1 MSSLSIQAILT
12 KSGPSQ
18 YRNKITALILTLCLV
33 IQSGC
38 APAVYKPSP
47 QALSNLGNIVVTSST
62 SQPAIRLEGYSRS
75 KSGSMATSAGG
86 TFLDCMAEVGHGS
99 CSGSFCGGAIILL
112 TAMCAIASGVR
123 GAVEGSK
130 SPTHEKIEASEAD
143 IFSVL
148 ETSTI
153 QHSLQKAV
161 TNYAAESGH
170 ELNVMDQPLA
180 EFLSEQRDYVSLAQ
194 DGIDT
199 VMEVGLS
206 EVGIMGKGLN
216 EPAQMYMDAT
226 VKLIS
231 TKDNQV
237 IALQSFIYEGASLFI
252 TDWSSNQAKPFT
264 KGLQTGFKT
273 LGQHIY
279 EQLFMLYPL
288 PDRGPHGAGF
298 LSAAFGLAPINP
310 PTRGQLTADSFID
323 RVFAWKE
330 VNSLRPTLTWEPFP
344 RPSDISAAP
353 ETMSRIKRVRYDLIV
368 AREKNLAP
376 EEIVYQKQ
384 GLTKNGHTLD
394 IALRSNCRYFWTV
407 RARFELDGQEY
418 LSDWGVVHF
427 MAFGRITA
435 PSKWSYRFRTP

>member
-1 MSSLSIQAILT
+1 MSSLCIQTTLS
-12 KSGPSQ
+12 KSRSSL
-18 YRNKITALILTLCLV
+18 YRNKFTALVLATSII

-38 APAVYKPSP
+38 TPAVYKPSP
-47 QALSNLGNIVVTSST
+47 QALNTLGTIIVTSST
-62 SQPAIRLEGYSRS
+62 SQPAIKLEGYSRS
-75 KSGSMATSAGG
+75 KTGSIATSAGG
-86 TFLDCMAEVGHGS
+86 TFLDCMTEVSHGS
-99 CSGSFCGGAIILL
+99 CSGSFCGGAMILL
-112 TAMCAIASGVR
+112 TAICAIASGVR

-130 SPTHEKIEASEAD
+130 SPTHEKVEASEAD

-148 ETSTI
+148 ETNTI
-153 QHSLQKAV
+153 QHSLQKSV
-161 TNYAAESGH
+161 TNYAAASGH
-170 ELNVMDQPLA
+170 ELNVIDQPLA
-180 EFLSEQRDYVSLAQ
+180 EFVSEQRDYLSLAQ

-206 EVGIMGKGLN
+206 EVGIMGKGVN
-216 EPAQMYMDAT
+216 EPAQLYMHAT
-226 VKLIS
+226 VTLIS

-252 TDWSSNQAKPFT
+252 TDWSSNQAEPFT
-264 KGLQTGFKT
+264 KGLQTGFKA

-279 EQLFMLYPL
+279 EQLFMFYPL

-344 RPSDISAAP
+344 RPSDISAEP
-353 ETMSRIKRVRYDLIV
+353 ETMSRVQRVTYDLIV

-376 EEIVYQKQ
+376 EEIVYEKQ

-394 IALRSNCRYFWTV
+394 IALGSNSRYFWTV
-407 RARFELDGQEY
+407 RARFELDGQQY
-418 LSDWGVVHF
+418 ISDWGVVHF
-427 MAFGRITA
+427 MAFGRLTA